1 MDSLVKCSAGCCS
14 HSLSRGFWDV
24 YKRFSCPLY
33 TILTWL
39 SGLYGSASAHGYQK
53 PLPLSTWSFS
63 TLTWLTQCTCM
74 YTHAQAHRPHR
85 HCFWPSSPF
94 DTDSVSFR
102 PCGEDSVDS
111 AGGGAVILK
120 DTERR
125 WSELKVGTSFR
136 FYFCHFWFEAT
147 SWEWCTQASLPSI
160 N

>member
-1 MDSLVKCSAGCCS
+1 MRVVAPVLYPEASEMCIKDFHVLSIPSSRDCQVFMAVLLLMAIRNPCLSQPEALALS
-14 HSLSRGFWDV
+14 H
-24 YKRFSCPLY
+24 
-33 TILTWL
+33 
-39 SGLYGSASAHGYQK
+39 GSHK
-53 PLPLSTWSFS
+53 
-63 TLTWLTQCTCM
+63 CTCM

-147 SWEWCTQASLPSI
+147 S
-160 N
+160 